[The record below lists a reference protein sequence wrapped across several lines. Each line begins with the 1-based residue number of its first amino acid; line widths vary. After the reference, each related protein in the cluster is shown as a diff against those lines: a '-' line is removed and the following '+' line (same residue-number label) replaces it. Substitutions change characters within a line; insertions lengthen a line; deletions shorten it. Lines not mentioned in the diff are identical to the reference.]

1 MNKKIEM
8 FIICAVFALIS
19 SCKNYA
25 SSKDLESSVE
35 SAKQQVK
42 GFLDTKK
49 EELTEGIKKLG
60 SEVSSKVKEELMQA
74 DEPQGQ
80 VQEQVGQDV
89 NNENHKN
96 QKVEELE
103 KKLEDLKKKIEK
115 TDDKTTL
122 GTYSGYE
129 EELEKL
135 EKELEDKLKDKK
147 EDKEKLEKELKELEK
162 TLKDKKEKRKK
173 ALEDA
178 KTKFEG
184 YKRQVDSAT
193 GETYGAQVGN
203 QRGGGQQAWKEAK
216 DLGLNVSYSNDT
228 DTSDMSSG
236 IIEGALKKIEEELN
250 NSIEDFRE
258 DKKE

>member
-1 MNKKIEM
+1 MKKKV
-8 FIICAVFALIS
+8 FVICVVFALII
-19 SCKNYA
+19 SCKNYVNG
-25 SSKDLESSVE
+25 KDLETSEQSLE
-35 SAKQQVK
+35 IPKQIEQEIKKEFNELLNILEIKDISKLDAK
-42 GFLDTKK
+42 DTK
-49 EELTEGIKKLG
+49 E
-60 SEVSSKVKEELMQA
+60 
-74 DEPQGQ
+74 
-80 VQEQVGQDV
+80 
-89 NNENHKN
+89 
-96 QKVEELE
+96 
-103 KKLEDLKKKIEK
+103 IEK
-115 TDDKTTL
+115 QIQELKNKIDKSDAKTTSL
-122 GTYSGYE
+122 LTYSGYE
-129 EELEKL
+129 KKVQEIREKL
-135 EKELEDKLKDKK
+135 KNKGNLEGKLKELEDSLKNKK
-147 EDKEKLEKELKELEK
+147 EE
-162 TLKDKKEKRKK
+162 RKK

>member
-1 MNKKIEM
+1 MIGG
-8 FIICAVFALIS
+8 L
-19 SCKNYA
+19 
-25 SSKDLESSVE
+25 
-35 SAKQQVK
+35 
-42 GFLDTKK
+42 
-49 EELTEGIKKLG
+49 KKLG
-60 SEVSSKVKEELMQA
+60 SEAYSKVKEELMQA

-103 KKLEDLKKKIEK
+103 KKLEDLKNKIEGA
-115 TDDKTTL
+115 DGDKTTL
-122 GTYSGYE
+122 RTYSGYE

-135 EKELEDKLKDKK
+135 EKELEDNLKDKK

-173 ALEDA
+173 ALKDA
-178 KTKFEG
+178 KKKFKG

-216 DLGLNVSYSNDT
+216 NLGLNVSYSNDT

-250 NSIEDFRE
+250 NSIEDFGE